1 LDVSKIKMK
10 KKATIYIA
18 LFFIFLFSPVKS
30 IANTVQCNLFI
41 DKLLSSS
48 EDHEWEKVIGD
59 QYLNDFGFNLQ
70 MDWNY
75 SEKKALHRKDENSNF
90 IVGKLYNL
98 DLAREL
104 NSGDLIIKLNNK
116 KFENSEEQKIILKND
131 KNINIEFYN
140 ETKGNFV
147 LDLVRNEHYLTDAYF
162 QIEDISINSIDQK
175 SGTYEF
181 RFIYNFSK
189 LYGESYKIFNEIAD
203 NTIVYNDNGT
213 WNIEVC
219 VFTEEEFERS
229 KIIQPGFEIKIL
241 DIAKKNNDLFETHY
255 KITPYAK
262 KYGNEFNALYVQKN
276 IEGVFGIKN
285 IFNLKAFPF
294 DRQKISLR
302 LIDGRYNLDKR
313 NIFISEL
320 SHVFLNKYI
329 EKNEISGWDI
339 LGYEINSFQYQ
350 NPFAI
355 KGQLS
360 DGLKLDLTVERK
372 HGYYVFKVI
381 VPIILIL
388 LICWGSVWIDPK
400 EIESRLTITIVC
412 LLSLIAYNFVIDSE
426 LPKLEYLTVMDWII
440 LVSYVYATIPN
451 FLSII
456 SFKLQKTNLV
466 LCEKIEN
473 YSKKYGVISYMVII
487 FIIVGVN
494 ANLNTENSSSLIS
507 WMAGSK

>member
-1 LDVSKIKMK
+1 MDGSKIKMK

-18 LFFIFLFSPVKS
+18 LFFIFLFSPIKS

-41 DKLLSSS
+41 DKLLLSS

-75 SEKKALHRKDENSNF
+75 SEKKAIYRKDENSNF

-98 DLAREL
+98 DLAQEL
-104 NSGDLIIKLNNK
+104 SSGDLIIKLNNK
-116 KFENSEEQKIILKND
+116 KFENSEEQKIVLKND
-131 KNINIEFYN
+131 KKINIEFYN

-189 LYGESYKIFNEIAD
+189 LYGESYKVFNKIAD

-241 DIAKKNNDLFETHY
+241 DIAKKNNDLFDTHY

-262 KYGNEFNALYVQKN
+262 KYGNDLHIQWAIDGATHDVNWKYR
-276 IEGVFGIKN
+276 EGVD
-285 IFNLKAFPF
+285 FNKAFENMKSYTEAGGRGNWWYLIF
-294 DRQKISLR
+294 DWNWHQIPLARKLANSIGTEVR
-302 LIDGRYNLDKR
+302 FRYNTR
-313 NIFISEL
+313 NTGLITAESKIKSE
-320 SHVFLNKYI
+320 
-329 EKNEISGWDI
+329 E
-339 LGYEINSFQYQ
+339 
-350 NPFAI
+350 
-355 KGQLS
+355 
-360 DGLKLDLTVERK
+360 
-372 HGYYVFKVI
+372 
-381 VPIILIL
+381 L
-388 LICWGSVWIDPK
+388 LHEQV
-400 EIESRLTITIVC
+400 
-412 LLSLIAYNFVIDSE
+412 
-426 LPKLEYLTVMDWII
+426 
-440 LVSYVYATIPN
+440 
-451 FLSII
+451 
-456 SFKLQKTNLV
+456 
-466 LCEKIEN
+466 
-473 YSKKYGVISYMVII
+473 
-487 FIIVGVN
+487 
-494 ANLNTENSSSLIS
+494 
-507 WMAGSK
+507 